1 MVPRTSPCQAELR
14 AHISSGASEATE
26 TVMTTVQRVSVEAQ
40 GLYKF
45 FNPGH
50 PTKAE
55 YDGQTLRIF
64 GDGVGSFANQQIDKV
79 DLDLRWLHHA
89 LIVTLRNG
97 TSIELSGFTEQDVR
111 RLHAAVSDGLR
122 RHRETEAKE
131 HEAELQKQA
140 RTIASDIRALHAD
153 LTTLV
158 PQGRFVRKSHAATA
172 APRLQTVTSRCT
184 PQLVAK
190 LNPETSKLLA
200 HIVATEAVVT
210 DETRRGEANQRF
222 VESQAKLAKNAA
234 VKLGYR
240 ALTQEQAEAVVTDE
254 DVTLVAAGA
263 GTGKTTVITG
273 KLAHLVTDQGADPK
287 HILVLAYNTDAAEE
301 IRNRLPEELSGT
313 DVSTFHSFGLRVI
326 GENGEKP
333 RVSNKVVD
341 PSTLR
346 RTMQDFVTQ
355 MMHDDQLAQAILNF
369 STNMPAEYRSPF
381 DTEIETEA
389 DYRQY
394 VKNSELRTLKGEL
407 VKSFEE
413 LTIANWLAAND
424 VDYEYERP
432 YEHQTATSRYRQ
444 YQPDFYLTDHG
455 IYIEH
460 FALNEDGKAPPGWTG
475 YEDGVAWKREQH
487 SRNDTTL
494 VETHSWLHREGIL
507 LTRLAKQLD
516 QLNVSRR
523 QVPVQELVKELND
536 IQISRLADLL
546 IQFLNHTKSSN
557 ISQTEV
563 DGRAAASH
571 DPRRAGEFLKIWREA
586 RKRYDAL
593 LRKERAIDYHDMI
606 NQATAIISSGQ
617 WSPPYTH
624 VLVDEFQDISA
635 GRMALAKALM
645 RKGMAY
651 FLVGDDWQS
660 IYRFTGSQVRLFN
673 KVHDYLGFTKRVDL
687 TETFRF
693 SDDIAQPSARF
704 VQQNPVQTR
713 RALKSVNPQGDGGLT
728 VIADGDQRQGAR
740 TALYEIR
747 ARRDPDDST
756 LILGR
761 FRRSR
766 ENLPGWAQRH
776 FSTVHGAKGREADYV
791 VVLDLADD
799 IYGFPC
805 LREDDP
811 LLDLVAP
818 PVDDSPFPNA
828 EERRLFYVGITRGK
842 KATYLVADPHRPSPF
857 IRELLQIAP
866 EVRELGQLS
875 PGCPSCRGGHLVR
888 SQTGNNLRCTN
899 YPACRHMVPRCTAC
913 KAGYALVN
921 QTGATEATE
930 TRCTN
935 DACQHKEQVC
945 PSCRRGVLTLRSNA
959 RTSNRFWACSEWQGG
974 NGCAF
979 TKDAGRHNGG

>member
-1 MVPRTSPCQAELR
+1 MTI
-14 AHISSGASEATE
+14 AHP
-26 TVMTTVQRVSVEAQ
+26 VSVEAQ

-45 FNPGH
+45 FNPGQ
-50 PTKAE
+50 PTKAK
-55 YDGQTLRIF
+55 YDGQTLRVF
-64 GDGVGSFANQQIDKV
+64 GDGMRSFANQQIDKV
-79 DLDLRWLHHA
+79 DLDLRRRHHA
-89 LIVTLRNG
+89 LIMTLRSGN
-97 TSIELSGFTEQDVR
+97 SIELSGFTEQDAR
-111 RLHAAVSDGLR
+111 MLHAAVSDGLK
-122 RHRETEAKE
+122 RHRETEAKQ
-131 HEAELQKQA
+131 HEAQLQKQV
-140 RTIASDIRALHAD
+140 RTITSNIQTLHAD

-158 PQGRFVRKSHAATA
+158 PKGRFVRRSHATSA
-172 APRLQTVTSRCT
+172 APRIRVVTSRCT
-184 PQLVAK
+184 PELVAN
-190 LNPETSKLLA
+190 LNPDTSKSLSD
-200 HIVATEAVVT
+200 IVATESVVT
-210 DETRRGEANQRF
+210 DETRRDEANRQF
-222 VESQAKLAKNAA
+222 VEAQANLAGNAA
-234 VKLGYR
+234 VNLGYR
-240 ALTQEQAEAVVTDE
+240 ALTQEQAEAVATDE

-273 KLAHLVTDQGADPK
+273 KLAHLVANQKVDPT

-301 IRNRLPEELSGT
+301 IRNRLPAELSSA

-326 GENGEKP
+326 GEATGEKP
-333 RVSNKVVD
+333 SVPTEVQETVA
-341 PSTLR
+341 LR
-346 RTMQDFVTQ
+346 RMMQDFVAE
-355 MMHDDQLAQAILNF
+355 MMLDDQLARAILNF
-369 STNMPAEYRSPF
+369 SVNMPAEYRSPF

-389 DYRQY
+389 DYQQY

-424 VDYEYERP
+424 VDYEYERQ
-432 YEHQTATSRYRQ
+432 YEHLTANSRYRQ

-460 FALNEDGKAPPGWTG
+460 FALNENGKAPTGWTG

-487 SRNDTTL
+487 SQNETTL
-494 VETHSWLHREGIL
+494 VETYSWQHREGIL
-507 LTRLAKQLD
+507 LSSLEEKLD
-516 QLNVSRR
+516 ELNVGRR
-523 QVPVQELVKELND
+523 QVPVQELVKELNK

-546 IQFLNHTKSSN
+546 VHFLNHTKSSN
-557 ISQTEV
+557 ISQAEI
-563 DGRAAASH
+563 DRRSAALH
-571 DPRRAGEFLKIWREA
+571 DPRRADEFLKIWREA

-593 LRKERAIDYHDMI
+593 LQDERRIDYHDMI
-606 NQATAIISSGQ
+606 NDATAIIERGQ
-617 WSPPYTH
+617 WTHSYTH
-624 VLVDEFQDISA
+624 VLIDEFQDISA

-645 RKGMAY
+645 RDGMAY

-673 KVHDYLGFTKRVDL
+673 EVHDYLGFTKRVNL

-693 SDDIAQPSARF
+693 NDDIAQPSARF
-704 VQQNPVQTR
+704 VQQNPDQTR
-713 RALKSVNPQGDGGLT
+713 RALTSVNPRDDGGLI

-740 TALYEIR
+740 TALDQIS
-747 ARRDPDDST
+747 ARRNPNDST

-766 ENLPGWAQRH
+766 ENLPGWAQKH

-791 VVLDLADD
+791 AVLDLADD

-828 EERRLFYVGITRGK
+828 EERRLFYVGMTRGK
-842 KATYLVADPHRPSPF
+842 KATYLVADPNRPSPF

-866 EVRELGQLS
+866 EVRELGRLS

-899 YPACRHMVPRCTAC
+899 YPACRHMAPRCTAC
-913 KAGYALVN
+913 QAGYTLVN
-921 QTGATEATE
+921 QNGATQAAE

-935 DACQHKEQVC
+935 DACDHQEQVC
-945 PSCRRGVLTLRSNA
+945 PSCARGVLSLRSNP
-959 RTSNRFWACSEWQGG
+959 RTDNRFWACSEWQGG
-974 NGCAF
+974 TGCKF
-979 TKDAGRHNGG
+979 TKNAEHPDNK

>member
-1 MVPRTSPCQAELR
+1 MT
-14 AHISSGASEATE
+14 AT
-26 TVMTTVQRVSVEAQ
+26 QPVSVEAQ

-55 YDGQTLRIF
+55 YDGRTLRIF
-64 GDGVGSFANQQIDKV
+64 GDGVGSFTNRQIDKV
-79 DLDLRWLHHA
+79 ELDLGWVHHA

-97 TSIELSGFTEQDVR
+97 TSIELSGFTEQDAR
-111 RLHAAVSDGLR
+111 KLHAAVSDGLR
-122 RHRETEAKE
+122 RDRETDAKE
-131 HEAELQKQA
+131 QEERLRTQA
-140 RTIASDIRALHAD
+140 RSIASDIRTLHAD
-153 LTTLV
+153 LPSLV
-158 PQGRFVRKSHAATA
+158 PKGQFVRKSHDTTA
-172 APRLQTVTSRCT
+172 APRIQAVTSRCT
-184 PQLVAK
+184 PELVAK
-190 LNPETSKLLA
+190 LDPETSKLLA
-200 HIVATEAVVT
+200 DIVAAEAVVT
-210 DETRRGEANQRF
+210 DDTRRDEAEANRRF
-222 VESQAKLAKNAA
+222 VQAQARLAKSAA
-234 VKLGYR
+234 VNLGYR
-240 ALTQEQAEAVVTDE
+240 ALTQEQAEAVATDE
-254 DVTLVAAGA
+254 DATLVAAGA
-263 GTGKTTVITG
+263 GTGKTTVVTG
-273 KLAHLVTDQGADPK
+273 KLAHLVANQKVDPK

-301 IRNRLPEELSGT
+301 IRSRLPVELSDA
-313 DVSTFHSFGLRVI
+313 DVATFHSFGLRVI
-326 GENGEKP
+326 GEATGEKP
-333 RVSNKVVD
+333 SVPNEVQEQFA
-341 PSTLR
+341 LR
-346 RTMQDFVTQ
+346 RTMEDFIAQ
-355 MMHDDQLAQAILNF
+355 MMLDDRLAQAILNF
-369 STNMPAEYRSPF
+369 SVNMPAQYRSPF

-424 VDYEYERP
+424 IEYEYERQ
-432 YEHQTATSRYRQ
+432 YEHQTANSRYRQ
-444 YQPDFYLTDHG
+444 YQPDFYLPHHG

-460 FALNEDGKAPPGWTG
+460 FALDENGKAPPGWTG

-487 SRNDTTL
+487 GTNNTTL
-494 VETHSWLHREGIL
+494 VETYSWQRREGIL
-507 LTRLAKQLD
+507 LSRLAEQLD

-523 QVPVQELVKELND
+523 QVPVQELVNGLNE

-546 IQFLNHTKSSN
+546 IHFLNHAKSGN
-557 ISQTEV
+557 ISQAEV
-563 DGRAAASH
+563 DARAAASP

-586 RKRYDAL
+586 RERYDAL
-593 LRKERAIDYHDMI
+593 LQDERAIDFHDMI
-606 NQATAIISSGQ
+606 NQAAAIINRRQSDH
-617 WSPPYTH
+617 PYTH
-624 VLVDEFQDISA
+624 VLIDEFQDISA

-645 RKGMAY
+645 REGMAY

-673 KVHDYLGFTKRVDL
+673 EVEDYLGFTKRVDL

-713 RALKSVNPQGDGGLT
+713 RTLKSVNAPGNGGLI

-740 TALYEIR
+740 TALDQIR
-747 ARRDPDDST
+747 ARRNPDDST

-766 ENLPGWAQRH
+766 ENLPDWAQRH

-791 VVLDLADD
+791 AVLDLADD

-818 PVDDSPFPNA
+818 PLDDSPFPNA
-828 EERRLFYVGITRGK
+828 EERRLFYVGMTRGK
-842 KATYLVADPHRPSPF
+842 KATYLVADPNRPSPF

-888 SQTGNNLRCTN
+888 SQTGHSLRCTN
-899 YPACRHMVPRCTAC
+899 YPACRHMAPRCTTC

-921 QTGATEATE
+921 QNGTREAPE

-935 DACQHKEQVC
+935 DACQHKERVC
-945 PSCRRGVLTLRSNA
+945 PICRRGVLTLRSNA
-959 RTSNRFWACSEWQGG
+959 RTDNRFWACSEWQGG
-974 NGCAF
+974 TGCTF
-979 TKDAGRHNGG
+979 TKDAKRPDGE

>member
-1 MVPRTSPCQAELR
+1 
-14 AHISSGASEATE
+14 
-26 TVMTTVQRVSVEAQ
+26 MTTSKPVSVEAR

-45 FNPGH
+45 FNRSQ

-55 YDGQTLRIF
+55 YDGQTLHVF

-79 DLDLRWLHHA
+79 DLDLRRRHHA
-89 LIVTLRNG
+89 LIMTLRSG
-97 TSIELSGFTEQDVR
+97 KSIELSGFTEPDAR
-111 RLHAAVSDGLR
+111 KLYAAVSDGLR
-122 RHRETEAKE
+122 RHREKEAKE
-131 HEAELQKQA
+131 HEAQLQKQA
-140 RTIASDIRALHAD
+140 RTIASDIRTLHAG
-153 LTTLV
+153 LATLV
-158 PQGRFVRKSHAATA
+158 PKRQYVRKSHATKA
-172 APRLQTVTSRCT
+172 APRIRAVTAHCT
-184 PQLVAK
+184 PELVAK
-190 LNPETSKLLA
+190 LNPETTKMLA
-200 HIVATEAVVT
+200 DIVTAESVVT
-210 DETRRGEANQRF
+210 DETRRDEANRRF
-222 VESQAKLAKNAA
+222 VEAQAKLATSAA
-234 VKLGYR
+234 VNLECR
-240 ALTQEQAEAVVTDE
+240 ALTQEQAEAVATDE

-273 KLAHLVTDQGADPK
+273 KLAHLVTNQKVDPTN
-287 HILVLAYNTDAAEE
+287 ILVLAYNTDAARE
-301 IRNRLPEELSGT
+301 IRNRLPTELSNA
-313 DVSTFHSFGLRVI
+313 DVETFHSFGLRVI
-326 GENGEKP
+326 GEASGEKP
-333 RVSNKVVD
+333 SVSNEVQETVA
-341 PSTLR
+341 LR
-346 RTMQDFVTQ
+346 RTMQDFVAG
-355 MMHDDQLAQAILNF
+355 MMLDDQLARAILNF
-369 STNMPAEYRSPF
+369 SVNMPAEYRSPF
-381 DTEIETEA
+381 DAEIETED

-394 VKNSELRTLKGEL
+394 VKNSELRTLKGGL

-424 VDYEYERP
+424 INYEYEKQ
-432 YEHQTATSRYRQ
+432 YEYQTANSRYRQ

-460 FALNEDGKAPPGWTG
+460 FALNEHGKAPPGWTG

-487 SRNDTTL
+487 SENETTL
-494 VETHSWLHREGIL
+494 IETYSWQHREGIL
-507 LTRLAKQLD
+507 LSSLEEKLD

-523 QVPVQELVKELND
+523 QVPVQELVKELKQ

-546 IQFLNHTKSSN
+546 VQFLNHTKSSN
-557 ISQTEV
+557 ISQAEI
-563 DGRAAASH
+563 DRRSAASH
-571 DPRRAGEFLKIWREA
+571 DTTRAGEFLKIWREA

-593 LRKERAIDYHDMI
+593 LQDKRRIDYHDMI
-606 NQATAIISSGQ
+606 NNASAIIKRGQ
-617 WSPPYTH
+617 WTHSYTH
-624 VLVDEFQDISA
+624 VLIDEFQDISA
-635 GRMALAKALM
+635 GRMALAEALM
-645 RKGMAY
+645 RDGMAY

-673 KVHDYLGFTKRVDL
+673 EVHDYLGFTKRVNL

-693 SDDIAQPSARF
+693 SNHIAQPSARF
-704 VQQNPVQTR
+704 VQQNPGQTR
-713 RALKSVNPQGDGGLT
+713 RALTSVNPQGDGGLI
-728 VIADGDQRQGAR
+728 VIADGDQHQGAR
-740 TALYEIR
+740 TALDQIR
-747 ARRDPDDST
+747 ERRNPDDST

-766 ENLPGWAQRH
+766 ENLPGWAQKR

-828 EERRLFYVGITRGK
+828 EERRLFYVGMTRGK
-842 KATYLVADPHRPSPF
+842 KATYLVADPNRPSPF

-888 SQTGNNLRCTN
+888 SQTGSNLRCTN
-899 YPACRHMVPRCTAC
+899 YPACRHMASRCTGC
-913 KAGYALVN
+913 QAGYALVN
-921 QTGATEATE
+921 QNGTHEAAE

-935 DACQHKEQVC
+935 HACDHKEEVC
-945 PSCRRGVLTLRSNA
+945 PSCRRGVLALRSNA
-959 RTSNRFWACSEWQGG
+959 TTGNRFWACSEWQGG

-979 TKDAGRHNGG
+979 TKDAERVDGG